1 MLATPAGLASEPD
14 TPQAERGI
22 GDHQVSLT
30 LREPDDDYPSKK
42 KPGRRVAEKRLA
54 TGKALRMVYVVED
67 GVHVMITV
75 IAMSRKRR
83 VPK

>member
-1 MLATPAGLASEPD
+1 MITLSFTNHAREQ
-14 TPQAERGI
+14 QAERGVS
-22 GDHQVSLT
+22 DHQVLLT

-42 KPGRRVAEKRLA
+42 KPGRRVAEKILE
-54 TGKALRMVYVVED
+54 TGKVLRVVYVVED
-67 GVHVMITV
+67 GVHVIITV